1 MKNQENKITLSSA
14 KREIDKLGF
23 KFNKSDIKSMYSKVY
38 NHQMNEITTPHGNRL
53 LLMNKSEL
61 PLLICHL
68 YENKNK
74 KFGGIN

>member
-1 MKNQENKITLSSA
+1 MKKQENKITLSSA
-14 KREIDKLGF
+14 KSQIDKLGS
-23 KFNKSDIKSMYSKVY
+23 KFSKSDIKSMYCKLY
-38 NHQMNEITTPHGNRL
+38 NHQMNEIKTPYGNKL

-74 KFGGIN
+74 KFGGSK